1 MISNK
6 TEGPIDKLTKQ
17 TMQIITV
24 YVSKLTLE
32 ARMHT
37 LFGIAGPFQP
47 PVHIH
52 NDKSVKH

>member
-6 TEGPIDKLTKQ
+6 TEWPIDKLTKQ
-17 TMQIITV
+17 TMQIIIV
-24 YVSKLTLE
+24 YAYTLTLE

-47 PVHIH
+47 QVHIH

>member
-1 MISNK
+1 
-6 TEGPIDKLTKQ
+6 
-17 TMQIITV
+17 MQIIIV
-24 YVSKLTLE
+24 YAYTLTLE
-32 ARMHT
+32 EARMYT